1 MRPSCIFSAIFLCYY
16 ESESEA
22 ITMDYHFFA
31 TVSRMKYIER
41 WALMRSSRRENLSEH
56 SLEVAMIAHALCLIG
71 NERFGRHLNAEKA
84 ALTGLYHDVSEIITG
99 DMPTPVKYGNSRI
112 RDSYKEVEAKATDRL
127 LRQLPEYLRHH
138 YESILHETAADEEEA
153 YMFRLVKGADKLSA
167 LIKCM
172 EEMQTNEKEFAIA
185 YQSTLEKVQE
195 MAEECPE
202 MRVYMEDFLP
212 SYGEALDTLLD
223 EGME

>member
-1 MRPSCIFSAIFLCYY
+1 M
-16 ESESEA
+16 ES
-22 ITMDYHFFA
+22 HFFA

-71 NERFGRHLNAEKA
+71 NERYGRHLNAEKA
-84 ALTGLYHDVSEIITG
+84 ALAGLYHDVSEIITG

-112 RDSYKEVEAKATDRL
+112 RDSYKEVESQAVDRL
-127 LRQLPEYLRHH
+127 LAQLPDDLRPH
-138 YESILHETAADEEEA
+138 YESVLKETAQDPEEQ
-153 YMFRLVKGADKLSA
+153 YMYTLVKGADKLSA

-185 YQSTLEKVQE
+185 YQSTYEKVQE
-195 MAEECPE
+195 MAEKCPE
-202 MRVYMEDFLP
+202 IADYMNQFLP
-212 SYGEALDTLLD
+212 SYGEALDTLLAD
-223 EGME
+223 GEVQ